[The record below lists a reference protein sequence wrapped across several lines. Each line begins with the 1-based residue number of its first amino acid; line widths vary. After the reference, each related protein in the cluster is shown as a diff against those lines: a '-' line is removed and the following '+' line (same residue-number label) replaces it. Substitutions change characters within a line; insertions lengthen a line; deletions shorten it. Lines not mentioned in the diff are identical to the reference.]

1 VPRRYHRSTDQRIDG
16 ANVKQQIVSRYD
28 RAKVL
33 FECDVPDE
41 HSGMAMRYAL
51 EKASQSGAYLRGAN
65 LSGADLS
72 GADLSDA
79 NLSGAD
85 LRYADLSGA
94 YLRGADLRYAD
105 LRYADLS
112 GADLSD
118 ADLRGAYLRGANL
131 SGADLSDADL
141 RYADLSDA
149 NLSGAYLR
157 GANLSGADLSDANLR
172 GAKNADYS
180 IAMTRIL
187 PEGDLIGWKKC
198 QGDVIVKLR
207 IPADA
212 RRSHAFGRK
221 CRAEFADVL
230 EVIGAEVGI
239 GLHDNETHYVAGQ
252 RVTPHAWEEDW
263 MQECA
268 AGIHFYITRIEAENH

>member
-1 VPRRYHRSTDQRIDG
+1 
-16 ANVKQQIVSRYD
+16 VKQQIVSRYD

-33 FECDVPDE
+33 FKCDVPDE
-41 HSGMAMRYAL
+41 HSGTAPRYAL
-51 EKASQSGAYLRGAN
+51 EKASQSGAVLRDANLRGAN
-65 LSGADLS
+65 LNGANLRGANLLDADLRDAVLLD
-72 GADLSDA
+72 ADLRDA
-79 NLSGAD
+79 NL
-85 LRYADLSGA
+85 
-94 YLRGADLRYAD
+94 RGANLRYAD
-105 LRYADLS
+105 LRYADLR
-112 GADLSD
+112 D
-118 ADLRGAYLRGANL
+118 ANLRGANL
-131 SGADLSDADL
+131 LDADL
-141 RYADLSDA
+141 RYAVLLD
-149 NLSGAYLR
+149 
-157 GANLSGADLSDANLR
+157 ADLS
-172 GAKNADYS
+172 GAKNADYV

-198 QGDVIVKLR
+198 KYGVIVKLR

-221 CRAEFADVL
+221 CRADFADVL

-239 GLHDNETHYVAGQ
+239 GLHDNETTYVAGQ